1 MKCRHLLGFS
11 PAPALQLV
19 LVVVKWAAVQQFA
32 VVQTVVVEVV
42 ATVQVAVAQLVEVVV
57 VAVQAV
63 AIGQAAVGV
72 ELVFVAWESAEQAG
86 VAVSVVA
93 RERPS

>member
-19 LVVVKWAAVQQFA
+19 LVVVKRAAVQQFA

-42 ATVQVAVAQLVEVVV
+42 ATVQVAVAQLVEVV
-57 VAVQAV
+57 AVLAV
-63 AIGQAAVGV
+63 GVGQAAVAI
-72 ELVFVAWESAEQAG
+72 EPVFVAWESAEQAG
-86 VAVSVVA
+86 VAVSVIA